1 MCQAC
6 LPIEVFSQDP
16 VIDRKKKALLVD
28 NNHDRDHHDIKV
40 FKHHMVI
47 NNYIFS
53 MARSIKSLSGQDTE
67 PFAYKYIHI
76 HNYINNN
83 NNK

>member
-1 MCQAC
+1 
-6 LPIEVFSQDP
+6 
-16 VIDRKKKALLVD
+16 
-28 NNHDRDHHDIKV
+28 
-40 FKHHMVI
+40 
-47 NNYIFS
+47 

-67 PFAYKYIHI
+67 PFAYKYIRI